1 MTGPSGLLDGFRLHH
16 LRSVPYRRDDPDDA
30 TATSAQLVAAFTAA
44 HADLADFPGRP
55 CIAVAWERL
64 PGHDQMRVLA
74 GGRPF
79 FPPAGPNPG
88 AGLHSVRFPPG
99 AQGTAVNAVE
109 VLDRWSDIPYWVR
122 CPGQPDP
129 LWTAKPDLRRGG
141 FDDCIAHLVGPF
153 VWLVV
158 AEPTPAAA
166 VEHELAALAARI
178 PRLRQRENSELD
190 RVALERAQGR
200 YRELSR
206 ARAVGMWD
214 VHVLV
219 GAGTAAAVRSAAAV
233 LCSSGD
239 LDDLPY
245 VLVRDAHPG
254 SLDHVWHTRIEAA
267 EEPRSPFPA
276 SGDALAA
283 LARPPRRELVG
294 IRLVERVDFD
304 LTAEYTG
311 HDGITLGEIRTDT
324 DAPAGPLEVSTA
336 TLNRHTFVAGATGAG
351 KSQTVRHLL
360 EGLHHVG
367 IPWLVIEPAKSE
379 YARMAGRIG
388 GANVAVLRPGA
399 PGDVPAG
406 LNPLQPE
413 PGFPLQTHVDL
424 VRELFLAAFE
434 AHEPFPQVLAHAL
447 TRCYSEL
454 GWDLVLGESRIAGV
468 TPKHPS
474 LADLQRV
481 AHDVVSGIGYGKEIT
496 DNVRG
501 FIDIRIGSLR
511 LGTPGRFFQ
520 GPYQIDLAH
529 LLRRNVVL
537 EIEDVGNDQDKAFF
551 IGTVLIRLY
560 EHLRVH
566 RSAPGNDLRHVT
578 VIEEAHRLLKRVAS
592 DSPAAHAVELFTS
605 LLAETRTYG
614 EGIVIA
620 EQIPAKIVPDV
631 VKNTAL
637 KIIHR
642 LPAGDDR
649 ETVGATMNLDET
661 QSRQVTSLSPGVAA
675 VFADGMD
682 RPMRI
687 AVRLGED
694 REDAATASRDVAVQ
708 DRTTLQAIGDGPYPL
723 RELVMGARVA
733 EDPRLVLWIELLTT
747 AHLVGRP
754 EPAPRRWWLD
764 ELLARHARGR
774 LERAVA
780 LAAQA
785 SVDDRYAGL
794 VEYYQPEA
802 LADHVVRCA
811 LDRLKDVGSPCDGT
825 EIGWQAGRYRWTD
838 VFAAL
843 AGAETAPPGPHPD
856 TAAWARRGLRLAGT
870 NQVEQLRALREHPDS
885 WRAPVAT
892 IVGSGACAAAVARL
906 TAETEPKPLLRAATP
921 HLHISSTWPLTR
933 GPLRPDVKESP

>member
-1 MTGPSGLLDGFRLHH
+1 MLDDFRFHRLL
-16 LRSVPYRRDDPDDA
+16 SVPQRRDDPDDERS
-30 TATSAQLVAAFTAA
+30 TAAQLVAALTAA
-44 HADLADFPGRP
+44 HAQLADDAERP
-55 CIAVAWERL
+55 AVAVAWERL
-64 PGHDQMRVLA
+64 PGQDGMRVLV

-79 FPPAGPNPG
+79 FPPAGPGPG
-88 AGLHSVRFPPG
+88 LQPVRYPPG
-99 AQGTAVNAVE
+99 AHGEAVDLDE
-109 VLDRWSDIPYWVR
+109 VLTGWADVPHWVR

-129 LWTAKPDLRRGG
+129 LWTGEPDLRRGG
-141 FDDCIAHLVGPF
+141 FDDCIAHLTGPF

-158 AEPTPAAA
+158 AEPTPVAA
-166 VEHELAALAARI
+166 VDHELAALAARV

-206 ARAVGMWD
+206 ARSTGLWD

-219 GAGTAAAVRSAAAV
+219 GAGDAAAVRGAAAV

-245 VLVRDAHPG
+245 VLLRGDRPG
-254 SLDHVWHTRIEAA
+254 SLDHVWHTPIESADQ
-267 EEPRSPFPA
+267 PRSPFPA
-276 SGDALAA
+276 TADVLAA
-283 LARPPRRELVG
+283 LARPPRRELPG
-294 IRLVERVDFD
+294 IRLVERAEFD
-304 LTAEYTG
+304 LTPEHTG
-311 HDGITLGEIRTDT
+311 GIAVGEIRTDT
-324 DAPAGPLEVSTA
+324 DTSAGVLEVSTA
-336 TLNRHTFVAGATGAG
+336 TLNRHTFVAGATGSG

-360 EGLHHVG
+360 ESLHGDGV
-367 IPWLVIEPAKSE
+367 PWLVIEPAKSE

-388 GANVAVLRPGA
+388 GEHVAVLRPGH

-434 AHEPFPQVLAHAL
+434 AQEPFPQVLAQAL
-447 TRCYSEL
+447 ARCYSEL
-454 GWDLVLGESRIAGV
+454 GWDLVLGESRIDDA
-468 TPKHPS
+468 TPRHPT

-511 LGTPGRFFQ
+511 LGTPGRFFE
-520 GPYQIDLAH
+520 GPYQIDVAD

-566 RSAPGNDLRHVT
+566 RGGPGNGLRHVT
-578 VIEEAHRLLKRVAS
+578 VIEEAHRLLKRVAPG
-592 DSPAAHAVELFTS
+592 SPAAHAVELFTS
-605 LLAETRTYG
+605 LLAETRAYG

-649 ETVGATMNLDET
+649 ADVGATMNLDEA
-661 QSRQVTSLSPGVAA
+661 QSRQVTSLPPGVAA

-682 RPMRI
+682 RPMRV
-687 AVRLGED
+687 AVPLGEG
-694 REDAATASRDVAVQ
+694 REDDSTASRDIAVD
-708 DRTTLQAIGDGPYPL
+708 DRTALRLTGVGPYRL
-723 RELVMGARVA
+723 RELSLAARTA
-733 EDPRLVLWIELLTT
+733 GDPRLIVWIELLTT
-747 AHLVGRP
+747 AHIVGRP
-754 EPAPRRWWLD
+754 EPAPRQWWLD
-764 ELLARHARGR
+764 ELLDGTDRR
-774 LERAVA
+774 LLECAVA
-780 LAAQA
+780 LRVQAA
-785 SVDDRYAGL
+785 VTDRYAGL
-794 VEYYQPEA
+794 VESYQPER

-811 LDRLKDVGSPCDGT
+811 LDRLKDVGVPCDGRET
-825 EIGWQAGRYRWTD
+825 EWQAGRYRWTD

-843 AGAETAPPGPHPD
+843 TAADTAVPGPHPD
-856 TAAWARRGLRLAGT
+856 TARWATRGLRLAGDT
-870 NQVEQLRALREHPDS
+870 RAQQFAALRRHPDS
-885 WRAPVAT
+885 WRATHAT
-892 IVGSGACAAAVARL
+892 VMGSGACAAAAVRI
-906 TAETEPKPLLRAATP
+906 TAEADPTRQLGDATRHLRIDT
-921 HLHISSTWPLTR
+921 TWPMTR
-933 GPLRPDVKESP
+933 GPLRRDVEETP

>member
-1 MTGPSGLLDGFRLHH
+1 MLDDFRFHL
-16 LRSVPYRRDDPDDA
+16 LRSVPQRREDPEDERS
-30 TATSAQLVAAFTAA
+30 TSAQLVAALTAA
-44 HADLADFPGRP
+44 HAQLAEEAERP
-55 CIAVAWERL
+55 AVAVAWERR
-64 PGHDQMRVLA
+64 PGQDGVRVLT

-79 FPPAGPNPG
+79 FPPAGLDTRP
-88 AGLHSVRFPPG
+88 GLHPVRYPPG
-99 AQGTAVNAVE
+99 AQGEAVGLDE
-109 VLDRWSDIPYWVR
+109 VLGGWADVPYWVR

-129 LWTAKPDLRRGG
+129 LWTGEPDLRRGG
-141 FDDCIAHLVGPF
+141 FDDCIAHLTGPF

-158 AEPTPAAA
+158 AEPTPVAT
-166 VEHELAALAARI
+166 VDHELAALAARV

-206 ARAVGMWD
+206 ARSTGLWD

-219 GAGTAAAVRSAAAV
+219 GAGSAAAVRGAAAV

-245 VLVRDAHPG
+245 VLLRGDRPG
-254 SLDHVWHTRIEAA
+254 SLDHVWRTRIASA
-267 EEPRSPFPA
+267 DQPSSPFPA
-276 SGDALAA
+276 TADLLAA
-283 LARPPRRELVG
+283 LARPPRRELPG
-294 IRLVERVDFD
+294 IRLVERAEFD
-304 LTAEYTG
+304 LTPEQAG
-311 HDGITLGEIRTDT
+311 GIAVGEIRTDT
-324 DAPAGPLEVSTA
+324 DTSAGLFEVSTA

-360 EGLHHVG
+360 ESLHGAGV
-367 IPWLVIEPAKSE
+367 PWLVIEPAKSE

-388 GANVAVLRPGA
+388 GEHVAVLRPGH

-434 AHEPFPQVLAHAL
+434 AQEPFPQVLAQAL

-454 GWDLVLGESRIAGV
+454 GWDLVLGESRIDGV
-468 TPKHPS
+468 TPRHPT

-501 FIDIRIGSLR
+501 FIDIRVGSLR
-511 LGTPGRFFQ
+511 LGTPGRFFE
-520 GPYQIDLAH
+520 GPYQIDVAD
-529 LLRRNVVL
+529 LLSHNVVL

-566 RSAPGNDLRHVT
+566 CRGRGDGLRHVT
-578 VIEEAHRLLKRVAS
+578 VIEEAHRLLKRVAPG
-592 DSPAAHAVELFTS
+592 SPAAHAVELFTS
-605 LLAETRTYG
+605 LLAETRAYG

-649 ETVGATMNLDET
+649 ADVGATMNLDEA
-661 QSRQVTSLSPGVAA
+661 QSRQVASLPPGVAV

-682 RPMRI
+682 RPMRV
-687 AVRLGED
+687 AVPLGEA
-694 REDAATASRDVAVQ
+694 RENASTASRDITVDDATAL
-708 DRTTLQAIGDGPYPL
+708 RLTGGGPYRL
-723 RELVMGARVA
+723 RELALAARTA
-733 EDPRLVLWIELLTT
+733 ADPRLVVWIELLTV
-747 AHLVGRP
+747 AHIVGRP
-754 EPAPRRWWLD
+754 EPTPRRCWLD
-764 ELLARHARGR
+764 ELLGDTDRGV
-774 LERAVA
+774 LECAVA
-780 LAAQA
+780 LRVQAA
-785 SVDDRYAGL
+785 VTDRYAGL
-794 VEYYQPEA
+794 VEYYQPEL
-802 LADHVVRCA
+802 LAEHVARCA
-811 LDRLKDVGSPCDGT
+811 LDRLKDIGVACDGGET
-825 EIGWQAGRYRWTD
+825 GWQAGRYRWTD

-843 AGAETAPPGPHPD
+843 ADAETAPPGSHPD
-856 TAAWARRGLRLAGT
+856 TAAWARRGLRLTGST
-870 NQVEQLRALREHPDS
+870 QIEQRRALRRHPDS
-885 WRAPVAT
+885 WRPPLSILA
-892 IVGSGACAAAVARL
+892 GSGACAAAVSQI
-906 TAETEPKPLLRAATP
+906 TEEIEPRPLLREATR
-921 HLHISSTWPLTR
+921 HLRLGSTWPLSR
-933 GPLRPDVKESP
+933 GPLMRLGKGTT

>member
-1 MTGPSGLLDGFRLHH
+1 MLDGFRFHRLLSIPH
-16 LRSVPYRRDDPDDA
+16 RRDDPDHQRS
-30 TATSAQLVAAFTAA
+30 TSAQLVAALTAA
-44 HADLADFPGRP
+44 HAELADEVGQPA
-55 CIAVAWERL
+55 IALVWERL
-64 PGHDQMRVLA
+64 PGTDQLRVLV

-79 FPPAGPNPG
+79 FPPAGKARRGGQHP
-88 AGLHSVRFPPG
+88 VRYPPG
-99 AQGTAVNAVE
+99 AQGEAVNTEEE
-109 VLDRWSDIPYWVR
+109 VLGGWAGIPYWVR

-129 LWTAKPDLRRGG
+129 LWTAESDLRRGG
-141 FDDCIAHLVGPF
+141 FDDCVAHLISPF

-158 AEPTPAAA
+158 AEPLPTTSL
-166 VEHELAALAARI
+166 EHELGALAARI

-206 ARAVGMWD
+206 ARVVGLWA

-219 GAGTAAAVRSAAAV
+219 GADTAAAARSAAAV

-239 LDDLPY
+239 LDSHPY
-245 VLVRDAHPG
+245 VLLRGTDTGDLEHAWRATIEG
-254 SLDHVWHTRIEAA
+254 SEGLC
-267 EEPRSPFPA
+267 SPFPA
-276 SGDALAA
+276 TGDVLAA
-283 LARPPRRELVG
+283 LARPPRRELPG
-294 IRLVERVDFD
+294 IRLIERAEFD
-304 LTAEYTG
+304 LTPEHTTG
-311 HDGITLGEIRTDT
+311 GGIGLGQIRTDT
-324 DAPAGPLEVSTA
+324 DTSAGPFEVSTQ

-360 EGLHHVG
+360 EALHQAG

-388 GANVAVLRPGA
+388 GEHVTVLRPGD
-399 PGDVPAG
+399 PDEVPAG

-413 PGFPLQTHVDL
+413 PGFPLQTHIDL

-454 GWDLVLGESRIAGV
+454 GWDLVLSESRIPGV
-468 TPKHPS
+468 IPKHPS

-481 AHDVVSGIGYGKEIT
+481 AHEVVSGIGYGKEIT

-511 LGTPGRFFQ
+511 LGTPGRFFEGQ
-520 GPYQIDLAH
+520 YQIDIAD

-560 EHLRVH
+560 EHLRVN
-566 RSAPGNDLRHVT
+566 RNEAGTGLRHIT
-578 VIEEAHRLLKRVAS
+578 VIEEAHRLLKRVES
-592 DSPAAHAVELFTS
+592 GSPAAHAVELFTA
-605 LLAETRTYG
+605 LLAETRAYG
-614 EGIVIA
+614 EGIVVA

-631 VKNTAL
+631 LKNTAL

-649 ETVGATMNLDET
+649 ADVGATMNLDET
-661 QSRQVTSLSPGVAA
+661 QSRQVTSLPPGVAA

-687 AVRLGED
+687 AIPLGED
-694 REDAATASRDVAVQ
+694 REDARSASHAVAVD
-708 DRTTLQAIGDGPYPL
+708 DRTTLRLTGDGCYRL
-723 RELVMGARVA
+723 RELSLGARLA
-733 EDPRLVLWIELLTT
+733 DDPRLIVWIELLTA

-754 EPAPRRWWLD
+754 EPTPRKWWLD
-764 ELLARHARGR
+764 DLRLLADRRTLDCAI
-774 LERAVA
+774 A
-780 LAAQA
+780 LRVQSA
-785 SVDDRYAGL
+785 VDDRYTGL
-794 VEYYQPEA
+794 VTYYQPES
-802 LADHVVRCA
+802 LADHLVCCA
-811 LDRLKDVGSPCDGT
+811 RDRLDDVGVPCAGSET
-825 EIGWQAGRYRWTD
+825 EWQAGRYRWTD

-843 AGAETAPPGPHPD
+843 ADAATAPPGPHPE
-856 TAAWARRGLRLAGT
+856 TSHWARRGLRLPG
-870 NQVEQLRALREHPDS
+870 ESQLKQLIALRQHPDC
-885 WRAPVAT
+885 WLAPAT
-892 IVGSGACAAAVARL
+892 TITGSGSCAQAVARL
-906 TAETEPKPLLRAATP
+906 ARATDPKQQLREATA
-921 HLHISSTWPLTR
+921 HLHLTTTWPLTR
-933 GPLRPDVKESP
+933 GPLRQEEPR